1 MVLVNW
7 VILIAGVAGLL
18 VAGYGL
24 VTLVRHALRTR
35 RYGDIAIAV
44 VVAVARRDPARLV
57 RRPADPLTAPAG
69 AALCPRDAPADGAS
83 S

>member
-1 MVLVNW
+1 MALVNW

-24 VTLVRHALRTR
+24 VALIRHALRTR

-44 VVAVARRDPARLV
+44 VVIVAAVVLLISFGDRLI
-57 RRPADPLTAPAG
+57 R
-69 AALCPRDAPADGAS
+69 
-83 S
+83 

>member
-24 VTLVRHALRTR
+24 VALVRLALRTR
-35 RYGDIAIAV
+35 RYGDIAIAL
-44 VVAVARRDPARLV
+44 VVAVGVVLLLVSFGDRLI
-57 RRPADPLTAPAG
+57 R
-69 AALCPRDAPADGAS
+69 
-83 S
+83 